1 MKNSKKQLEEYIKLY
16 LNDAEDY
23 GDDDEFLIIAENT
36 LTKFNKNLITE
47 SEFDLE
53 SVLTEAINKAQTK
66 SKTVLQDFRI
76 YIQNIQAS
84 LAIGEKDVILYI

>member
-23 GDDDEFLIIAENT
+23 GDDDSYLLIAENT
-36 LTKFNKNLITE
+36 LSKLNKNLITE

-53 SVLTEAINKAQTK
+53 SVLIEAISKAQTK
-66 SKTVLQDFRI
+66 SKGVLEDFRI
-76 YIQNIQAS
+76 YIQNI
-84 LAIGEKDVILYI
+84 

>member
-23 GDDDEFLIIAENT
+23 GDDDNYLLIAENT
-36 LTKFNKNLITE
+36 LSKLNKNLITE

-53 SVLTEAINKAQTK
+53 SVLTEAISKAQTK
-66 SKTVLQDFRI
+66 SKGVLEDFRI
-76 YIQNIQAS
+76 YIQNI
-84 LAIGEKDVILYI
+84 